1 MRRIVVGKSYGQSES
16 VGEGSWMRSI
26 EGSDFRIEV
35 NLTGC

>member
-16 VGEGSWMRSI
+16 IEGGSWMRSI
-26 EGSDFRIEV
+26 EGSDFRLEV